1 MRYEVHASIRMIVGL
16 FLMVIGVILAVAGFV
31 REQPLLTLL
40 GLLLPLGAVL
50 RYRTGKNRGRF

>member
-1 MRYEVHASIRMIVGL
+1 MIVGL